1 MKTTISVGV
10 FCLLFAGAV
19 YAQCTSNRVVTPE
32 GKVVIWQMT
41 TLKGIAPPFAINT
54 LYTGERNET

>member
-32 GKVVIWQMT
+32 GKVVICQTCCFEGNCT
-41 TLKGIAPPFAINT
+41 TVC
-54 LYTGERNET
+54 Y